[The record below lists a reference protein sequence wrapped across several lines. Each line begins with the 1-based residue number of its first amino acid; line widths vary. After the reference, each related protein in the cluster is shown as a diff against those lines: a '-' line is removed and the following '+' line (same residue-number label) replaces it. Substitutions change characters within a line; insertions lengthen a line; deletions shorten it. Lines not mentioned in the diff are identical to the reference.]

1 MGLALVGK
9 TFPRGLC
16 GGVGRGRVARTRV
29 LSLAGALNLLS
40 AAVRRLHDFSYS
52 AAAVLV
58 FIVPG
63 VNILVFLM
71 LLALPGKAGA
81 NRFGPDPVV
90 LKSISIEEWRR
101 MSRGGDADAR

>member
-1 MGLALVGK
+1 MEPYQIILIA
-9 TFPRGLC
+9 
-16 GGVGRGRVARTRV
+16 VAATV
-29 LSLAGALNLLS
+29 
-40 AAVRRLHDFSYS
+40 F

-101 MSRGGDADAR
+101 MRCGGDADAR